1 MFKKYLDINDDQ
13 RQQLYSMAL
22 PSTLGFG
29 LLAFLVS
36 IILYKNIN
44 PTVLYMGMALHLCIV
59 FYRIYVIYLNNKEP
73 GISNYKWIFLYNIGV
88 FLSAVIWSATVIYIS
103 FFVSVEYQ
111 YLLYTIIIGLAGAG
125 IASLG
130 SVLFTYMLFLVSLTF
145 PVIIFMILK
154 NNFVDYVS
162 ATLYFI
168 MTGYYLLGAYQ
179 IYIGQKRVIDIR
191 KRMDLAFEGSRDAIW
206 DWNLVDNSLYISS
219 RWKDIIGFSDF
230 ESYDKLSRW
239 KSCIHPDD
247 YHTLMKNIIN
257 SKNGKTEYLDN
268 IHRVKHK
275 NGHWIWIHLRGK
287 AQFDND
293 KKALRMTGTLSDVT
307 NETNLKYR
315 NTQLAQIIEQTN
327 DAIISTDLDGNITS
341 WNNGTTKLL
350 GYLPHEIISQHI
362 SCIYPEKYISTFDKS
377 IQILL
382 QEGKY
387 TADTYLKDKYN
398 NIIPVAL
405 SLSLLRDERG
415 NPTNMIGY
423 IKDITQRKDFEKKL
437 LVQKQKLKFQAN
449 HDDLTG
455 LPNRALF
462 IDRLKQGIFNAK
474 RNKKTLA
481 LFFID
486 LDHFKE
492 INDTLGHN
500 IGDKVL
506 KKVATLL
513 KQSFRKEDT
522 LARLGGD
529 EFTIITQNLATK
541 EDIAYLAQKVLS
553 TFKEPIIIDSHTLY
567 VTSSMGIS
575 LYPDDGESCS
585 NLLQYADTA
594 MYKAKNEG
602 RNNFQFYD
610 IEMTRIALERI
621 TLERNLR
628 YALQNNEFT
637 VYYQPQMDAKKNNLV
652 GMEALVRWKH
662 PEMGLIPPDK
672 FIPLAEATGLII
684 EIDLFVM
691 RSALSQ
697 IVQWYKE
704 GLNPGVLA
712 LNLAVKQLENRNFLK
727 VLEKLLEDTKCKR
740 EWIELEVTEG
750 QIMKNPEYAI
760 DILNKISAL
769 GINLAI
775 DDFGTGYSSLAYLK
789 RLPINKLKIDQ
800 SFVRELPDDEED
812 VAIVKAVIALA
823 ESLNLRLIAEGVESK
838 KQKEFLVEH
847 GCTNIQGYF
856 YSKPIPAEEM
866 KMFLSKEIT
875 V

>member
-1 MFKKYLDINDDQ
+1 VFKKYLDINDDQ

-541 EDIAYLAQKVLS
+541 EDIAYLAQKVLA
-553 TFKEPIIIDSHTLY
+553 TFKEPIVIDSHTLY